1 MLSET
6 RALPVSLLVGALA
19 LASACSSARAERVS
33 ARVLSVGDG
42 DTITVRQDGEKTT
55 IRMACIDAPESSQ
68 RGGRGSTKRLKQL
81 LPRGEQVMLRP
92 VERDRYG
99 RLVAEVYQDGGS
111 TNLQMVQEGQAVVY
125 RKYLDA
131 CADTKQQYLQAE
143 ASAKQRDR
151 GFWRYS
157 NPVMPWDYRS
167 GKRPASTSAGANSRS
182 GSSASS
188 SSSQQQGDLDCSDFD
203 TQAQAQQVLESQP
216 GDPHRLDGNGDGEAC
231 ESLP

>member
-1 MLSET
+1 
-6 RALPVSLLVGALA
+6 
-19 LASACSSARAERVS
+19 
-33 ARVLSVGDG
+33 
-42 DTITVRQDGEKTT
+42 
-55 IRMACIDAPESSQ
+55 
-68 RGGRGSTKRLKQL
+68 
-81 LPRGEQVMLRP
+81 MLRP

-143 ASAKQRDR
+143 ASAKQRGL
-151 GFWRYS
+151 GFWSYS
-157 NPVMPWDYRS
+157 TPIMPWDYRS
-167 GKRPASTSAGANSRS
+167 GERPASTSAGANSGS

-188 SSSQQQGDLDCSDFD
+188 PPSQQGDLDCSDFERQ
-203 TQAQAQQVLESQP
+203 QAAQQVLEPQP